1 MSDTTPTESE
11 GSVAARV
18 VIAGG
23 GLTYG
28 QTITVKTDDRR
39 IGKRLVLVD
48 TPAPKGPADESS
60 EAAFQA
66 LTDPPAPPASDDPAT
81 ANENETPAPPTPSGQ
96 ATGGSGRPRGN

>member
-28 QTITVKTDDRR
+28 QTITVKPDDKR
-39 IGKRLVLVD
+39 IGKRIVLVD
-48 TPAPKGPADESS
+48 TPAPKGAADEST

-66 LTDPPAPPASDDPAT
+66 ITNPPADPPAGDAPTTDESST
-81 ANENETPAPPTPSGQ
+81 TPAPSGQ
-96 ATGGSGRPRGN
+96 ASGGSGRPRGV